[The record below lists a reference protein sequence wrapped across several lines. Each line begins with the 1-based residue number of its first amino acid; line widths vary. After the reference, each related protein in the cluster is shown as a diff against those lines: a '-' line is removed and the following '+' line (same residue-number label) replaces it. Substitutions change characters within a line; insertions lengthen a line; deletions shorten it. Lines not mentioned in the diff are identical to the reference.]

1 MRQKFEHNGETIYE
15 WEQNLNEVLIFIRPP
30 EGVKARM
37 IDCKITPEKLT
48 LGIKGNPPF
57 INEEFFDRV
66 IADES
71 MWTMDNGEIEIN
83 LQKVKKASTWDACLK
98 GHGELNPSVKTEVQK
113 KMTLERFQ
121 EEHPGFDFSG
131 AEFNGAPPDPRTFLG
146 GVPYK

>member
-1 MRQKFEHNGETIYE
+1 
-15 WEQNLNEVLIFIRPP
+15 
-30 EGVKARM
+30 M
-37 IDCKITPEKLT
+37 IECNITPSRLR

-57 INEEFFDRV
+57 IDEEFFDKV

-71 MWTMDNGEIEIN
+71 MWTMDGGEIEIN
-83 LQKVKKASTWDACLK
+83 LQKVKKASTWDSCLK
-98 GHGELNPSVKTEVQK
+98 GHDVLDPLAKTEVQK

-131 AEFNGAPPDPRTFLG
+131 AEFNGQPPDPRTFLG